1 MTMHT
6 PILPDLDRLAVDLE
20 ARDPAVGAEHL
31 DALVDRAR
39 VLGIDAPSLVVLT
52 DRTAPEVVRSR
63 ALALVT
69 AHLRRLARTHPD
81 ATLAPDR
88 PQRHAADRT
97 DVGSTAP
104 DLRHRVEGRPRHERH
119 PWNIDSSATPACA
132 SRP

>member
-6 PILPDLDRLAVDLE
+6 PTLPDLDRLAVDLE
-20 ARDPAVGAEHL
+20 AGDPAVGAEHL

-81 ATLAPDR
+81 ATLA
-88 PQRHAADRT
+88 AA
-97 DVGSTAP
+97 A
-104 DLRHRVEGRPRHERH
+104 
-119 PWNIDSSATPACA
+119 
-132 SRP
+132 